1 MSPARVLVVDE
12 RERVLQL
19 LERLLSPSFHV
30 AAVTDGDRALSLLVR
45 EPFDVVL
52 VDLRLPGARGFEIL
66 RAAKARQPST
76 VVLVAAPASAADD
89 AARAVRMGAFAWLEK
104 PLDLDAAA
112 RQVDRAAERKRLA
125 DEAQAARGTPGPWRN
140 LAGRGPRMQEL
151 QRLLA
156 QASDLDVNVLLEGEP
171 GTGKELAAR
180 AIHYHSARRERR
192 FAPCGCSTLDPD
204 ADAHFPDLLRQG
216 GGGTL
221 FLDEVG
227 LLPLPLQDRLLRLLR
242 DDVRLRA
249 DGGAGAQAEVR
260 VIATTCLDLAE
271 EVRAGR
277 FRDGLH
283 QLLRGLR
290 VRMPPLR
297 ERLEDLPELASR
309 FLENDARALRREL
322 AGFEPDALRALSAYP
337 WPGNVRE
344 LENAIEQ
351 AAAACPG
358 PTVEPKDLPPA
369 ILAALAATA
378 PAGQALATLPYR
390 EAMERSQERAS
401 REYLVALLTEFRGN
415 VSRAAMRAGLE
426 RESLHRLLKRS
437 GLRSDDFKKA
447 P

>member
-12 RERVLQL
+12 KERVLQL
-19 LERLLSPSFHV
+19 LERLLTVSFRV
-30 AAVTDGDRALSLLVR
+30 EATVDGDRALSLLVR
-45 EPFDVVL
+45 EPFDVVV

-76 VVLVAAPASAADD
+76 EVLVTAGTSASDD
-89 AARAVRMGAFAWLEK
+89 AGRAVRMGAFAWLEK
-104 PLDLDAAA
+104 PLDLDAAG
-112 RQVDRAAERKRLA
+112 RQVGRAAERKRLA
-125 DEAQAARGTPGPWRN
+125 DASGPVAPLGN
-140 LAGRGPRMQEL
+140 LLGHGSRMQEL
-151 QRLLA
+151 HALLA
-156 QASDLDVNVLLEGEP
+156 RAAELDVNVLLEGEP

-192 FAPCGCSTLDPD
+192 FVVCGCSALDPGSD
-204 ADAHFPDLLRQG
+204 GHGPELFREA

-221 FLDEVG
+221 FLDEVAA
-227 LLPLPLQDRLLRLLR
+227 LPLGVQDTLLRLLR
-242 DDVRLRA
+242 ADATGRA
-249 DGGAGAQAEVR
+249 DGGSGSRAEVR
-260 VIATTCLDLAE
+260 IVATTCLDLAE

-277 FRDGLH
+277 FREPLH
-283 QLLRGLR
+283 HLLRGLPIR
-290 VRMPPLR
+290 LPALR
-297 ERLEDLPELASR
+297 DRIEDLPELCAR
-309 FLENDARALRREL
+309 FLADDARALRREI
-322 AGFEPDALRALSAYP
+322 AGFEPEALRALSAYS

-344 LENAIEQ
+344 LENAIAQ

-390 EAMERSQERAS
+390 QAMERAQERAS

-426 RESLHRLLKRS
+426 RESLHRLLKKN